1 MPERILTLPELNRAL
16 LARQMLL
23 ERENES
29 IPAAVERLIGLQ
41 AQVAKPPYI
50 GLWTR
55 LHNFQRDDLARLIE
69 DHTIIKTTFMRAT
82 LHLST
87 AADYAYFR
95 ATLQPAL
102 TAGWSAIVKNRKA
115 DFDQAA
121 LLAMARD
128 YIAETP
134 RTFAEIS
141 AMLTERMPDQDVG
154 AMRYLVRTHLP
165 LVQVPITTGWSYPGT
180 PAFTLAESWIEHP
193 LETDDHFREL
203 VFRYLVAFGPA
214 GVTDMQ
220 TWSGLQKLKAAFDK
234 FKPDLVIYRDEN
246 RRELFDLPDTP
257 IPDADSPVPVRF
269 LPEFDNILLSHS
281 NRTRIVADEHRS
293 KVYLPGLRVTA
304 TFLLDGFVAGV
315 WKSETKKGVGSLT
328 IEPFARL
335 SIAHQTALADEAEKL
350 VRFAE
355 PGAKSY
361 EVRFS
366 ESA

>member
-1 MPERILTLPELNRAL
+1 MPERVLTLREINRAT
-16 LARQMLL
+16 LARQFLL
-23 ERENES
+23 ERVKQPV
-29 IPAAVERLIGLQ
+29 PAVVERLIGLQ
-41 AQVAKPPYI
+41 AQAAQAPYA

-55 LHNFQRDDLARLIE
+55 IENFQRDDLARLLD
-69 DHTIIKTTFMRAT
+69 DHTIIKTTFIRGT

-87 AADYAYFR
+87 AADYAHFR
-95 ATLQPAL
+95 ATIQPAL

-121 LLAMARD
+121 LLKMARE
-128 YIAETP
+128 YIAESP

-141 AMLTERMPDQDVG
+141 AMLTEKMPDYDVG

-165 LVQVPITTGWSYPGT
+165 LVQVPISSGWSYPGN
-180 PAFTLAESWIEHP
+180 PQFTLAESWIDAPIDEA
-193 LETDDHFREL
+193 DHFREL
-203 VFRYLVAFGPA
+203 VFRYLAAFGPA

-234 FKPDLVIYRDEN
+234 LKPDLVVYRDEN
-246 RRELFDLPDTP
+246 RRELFDLPDAT
-257 IPDADSPVPVRF
+257 IPDENTPVPVRF

-293 KVYLPGLRVTA
+293 KVYLPGLRVAA

-315 WKSETKKGVGSLT
+315 WTSETKKGMATLT

-335 SIAHQTALADEAEKL
+335 STAHHTALEDEAEKL
-350 VRFAE
+350 VRFVEAGHRS
-355 PGAKSY
+355 PYGAG
-361 EVRFS
+361 R
-366 ESA
+366 